1 MRESIARFIESQG
14 HRTEISLLDESGSV
28 ATIHFRT
35 RGNDVAVTVSEKD
48 ANYFSVSTAFELPP
62 WAHDRAKN
70 AEIFLDL
77 QASLKAVKFFYID
90 QGNAFVAAIEQFS
103 SSTEEFEKILW
114 RVTGIVREAG
124 TTALERIL
132 DSNVTKAAAE
142 KFINEF
148 MKGER

>member
-1 MRESIARFIESQG
+1 M
-14 HRTEISLLDESGSV
+14 V

-35 RGNDVAVTVSEKD
+35 RGNDVAVTVSERD
-48 ANYFSVSTAFELPP
+48 ASYFSVSTAFELPP

-70 AEIFLDL
+70 GEIFLEL

-90 QGNAFVAAIEQFS
+90 EGAAFVAAIEQFS
-103 SSTEEFEKILW
+103 SSAEEFEKILW
-114 RVTGIVREAG
+114 RIVGIVREAG

-132 DSNVTKAAAE
+132 DSNVTKGAAE

-148 MKGER
+148 TKGER